1 LQASAREQGF
11 PQECTYS
18 SFPPNHLKEIAM
30 THANRYLFLKKY
42 FIPILPLCALCLF
55 SPAALAEGE
64 TLDTG
69 TTAWMMTSAAL
80 VVMMCI
86 PGLAMFYAGLVRSKN
101 LLSVFSQF
109 FATAGVIAVLWV
121 LFGYSLATDT
131 TGMEEGVY
139 NLHSFFGGMSLAF
152 LNHLKPDSIVLGMPE
167 SVLITFLLSFAIIT
181 PAIVAGGFAERMKF
195 TSAVLFM
202 ALWFSFVYAPMAH
215 MVWGGPGA
223 LMVNWGALDF
233 AGGTA
238 VHINSG
244 IAALVAAL
252 VLGKR
257 AGYPRAAMPP
267 HNLGLCLAGAGFV
280 WLGWFG
286 FNVGS
291 AVAVNGT
298 AGMAMLNT
306 QLAACTGVL
315 GWMAAEWIR
324 NGKPSALGLASGA
337 LAGLVGITPG
347 CAFVG
352 PLGALFIGLVTG
364 AICFGFVAVVKRRF
378 GYDDTLDAFGL
389 HGIGGMVG
397 ALLTGV
403 FAAKGLGGSQEIV
416 IATQLWIQAKSV
428 LFTIFYS
435 GVISWLILKAIDK
448 TIGLRADPE
457 NEAIGL
463 DQSEHSE
470 NAYNL

>member
-1 LQASAREQGF
+1 MNAPDSPCKALRL
-11 PQECTYS
+11 
-18 SFPPNHLKEIAM
+18 PP
-30 THANRYLFLKKY
+30 FL
-42 FIPILPLCALCLF
+42 LCFAA
-55 SPAALAEGE
+55 SPALAQE
-64 TLDTG
+64 TVDTG
-69 TTAWMMTSAAL
+69 TTAWMMTAAAL

-86 PGLAMFYAGLVRSKN
+86 PGLAIFYAGLVRARN

-109 FATAGVIAVLWV
+109 FAAAGVIAILWV
-121 LFGYSLATDT
+121 LFGYSLAADT
-131 TGMEEGVY
+131 AGMEEGVY
-139 NLHSFFGGMSLAF
+139 NLHSFVGGLSFAF
-152 LNHLKPDSIVLGMPE
+152 LKHLTPESVSSGMPE

-195 TSAVLFM
+195 ASAVAFM
-202 ALWFSFVYAPMAH
+202 ALWFVFVYAPMAH

-257 AGYPRAAMPP
+257 TGYPRTAMPP
-267 HNLGLCLAGAGFV
+267 HNLGLCLTGAGFV

-306 QLAACTGVL
+306 QLAACTGIL
-315 GWMAAEWIR
+315 GWMIPEWIK

-347 CAFVG
+347 CAFAGPVG
-352 PLGALFIGLVTG
+352 AILTGFITG
-364 AICFGFVAVVKRRF
+364 AACFYAVTVAKRKF

-389 HGIGGMVG
+389 HGVGGVTG
-397 ALLTGV
+397 ALLTGI
-403 FAAKGLGGSQEIV
+403 FAAKGLGGSQEIE
-416 IATQLWIQAKSV
+416 IAAQSWVQLKSV
-428 LFTIFYS
+428 LFTILYS
-435 GVISWLILKAIDK
+435 GIVSWLLLKFVDAVL
-448 TIGLRADPE
+448 GLRVDPE
-457 NEAIGL
+457 SEAIGL
-463 DQSEHSE
+463 DETEHSE
-470 NAYNL
+470 KAYNP

>member
-1 LQASAREQGF
+1 MKMKCL
-11 PQECTYS
+11 
-18 SFPPNHLKEIAM
+18 
-30 THANRYLFLKKY
+30 
-42 FIPILPLCALCLF
+42 LPCPRIGKTLF
-55 SPAALAEGE
+55 SLILSGFLTAPALAEEAGAA
-64 TLDTG
+64 LDTG
-69 TTAWMMTSAAL
+69 TSAWMMTATAL
-80 VVMMCI
+80 VIVMCI
-86 PGLAMFYAGLVRSKN
+86 PGLAMFYAGLVRTKN
-101 LLSVFSQF
+101 VLSVFSQF
-109 FATAGVIAVLWV
+109 FATAGVIAILWV
-121 LFGYSLATDT
+121 LFGYSIATDT
-131 TGMEEGVY
+131 AGMQEGVY
-139 NLHSFFGGMSLAF
+139 NLNSFVGGFSFVF
-152 LNHLKPDSIVLGMPE
+152 LKHLTVDSIALGMPE

-195 TSAVLFM
+195 VSAVVFM
-202 ALWFSFVYAPMAH
+202 ALWFVFVYAPMAH

-244 IAALVAAL
+244 VAAL
-252 VLGKR
+252 AACIVIGR
-257 AGYPRAAMPP
+257 RGGYLTHAMPP

-306 QLAACTGVL
+306 ELAACSGVL
-315 GWMAAEWIR
+315 GWMIPEWFKNR
-324 NGKPSALGLASGA
+324 KPSALGLASGA

-352 PLGALFIGLVTG
+352 PLGALLIGLVTG
-364 AICFGFVAVVKRRF
+364 ATCFYAVAVIKRRF

-389 HGIGGMVG
+389 HGVGGMVG

-403 FAAKGLGGSQEIV
+403 FASSALGGSEEIF
-416 IATQLWIQAKSV
+416 IPTQLWAQFKSV
-428 LFTIFYS
+428 VFTIAYS
-435 GVISWLILKAIDK
+435 FTISWLLLKAIDRVL
-448 TIGLRADPE
+448 GLRVDTE
-457 NEAIGL
+457 TESIGL
-463 DQSEHSE
+463 DQSEHRE
-470 NAYNL
+470 NSYNF

>member
-1 LQASAREQGF
+1 MSMIKASKLLPVLACLV
-11 PQECTYS
+11 PLSAAAQE
-18 SFPPNHLKEIAM
+18 AG
-30 THANRYLFLKKY
+30 A
-42 FIPILPLCALCLF
+42 
-55 SPAALAEGE
+55 

-69 TTAWMMTSAAL
+69 TSAWMMTAAAL

-86 PGLAMFYAGLVRSKN
+86 PGLAMFYAGLVRAKN

-109 FATAGVIAVLWV
+109 FATAGIIAVLWV

-131 TGMEEGVY
+131 EGMEAGVY
-139 NLHSFFGGMSLAF
+139 NLNSFFGGMSFAF
-152 LNHLKPDSIVLGMPE
+152 LNHLKPDSIALGMPE

-181 PAIVAGGFAERMKF
+181 PAIIAGGFAERMKF
-195 TSAVLFM
+195 ASAVLFM
-202 ALWFSFVYAPMAH
+202 GLWFSLVYAPMAH

-223 LMVNWGALDF
+223 LMHNWGVLDF

-238 VHINSG
+238 VHINAG

-252 VLGKR
+252 VLGRR
-257 AGYPRAAMPP
+257 ANYPRVAMPP

-291 AVAVNGT
+291 AVAVDGK

-315 GWMAAEWIR
+315 GWMIPEWIR
-324 NGKPSALGLASGA
+324 NKRPSALGLASGA

-347 CAFVG
+347 CAFVS
-352 PLGALFIGLVTG
+352 PLGALIIGFVTG
-364 AICFGFVAVVKRRF
+364 ALCFFFVAIVKNRL
-378 GYDDTLDAFGL
+378 GYDDSLDAFGL

-397 ALLTGV
+397 AMLTGV
-403 FAAKGLGGSQEIV
+403 FAARGLGGSEDIV
-416 IATQLWIQAKSV
+416 IATQLWAQLKSV
-428 LFTIFYS
+428 LFTVVYS
-435 GVISWLILKAIDK
+435 GVISFVILKLIDLLF
-448 TIGLRADPE
+448 GLRVDPE
-457 NEAIGL
+457 AESIGL
-463 DQSEHSE
+463 DQAEHYE
-470 NAYNL
+470 TGYNF

>member
-1 LQASAREQGF
+1 MNAPDSPRKALRL
-11 PQECTYS
+11 
-18 SFPPNHLKEIAM
+18 PP
-30 THANRYLFLKKY
+30 FL
-42 FIPILPLCALCLF
+42 LCFAA
-55 SPAALAEGE
+55 SPALAQE
-64 TLDTG
+64 TVDTG
-69 TTAWMMTSAAL
+69 TTAWMMTAAAL

-86 PGLAMFYAGLVRSKN
+86 PGLAIFYAGLVRARN

-131 TGMEEGVY
+131 AGMEEGVY
-139 NLHSFFGGMSLAF
+139 NLHSFVGGLSFAF
-152 LNHLKPDSIVLGMPE
+152 LKHLTPESVSSGMPE

-195 TSAVLFM
+195 ASAVAFM
-202 ALWFSFVYAPMAH
+202 ALWFVFVYAPMAH

-257 AGYPRAAMPP
+257 TGYPRTAMPP
-267 HNLGLCLAGAGFV
+267 HNLGLCLTGAGFV

-306 QLAACTGVL
+306 QLAACTGIL
-315 GWMAAEWIR
+315 GWMIPEWIK

-347 CAFVG
+347 CAFAG
-352 PLGALFIGLVTG
+352 PVGALLTGFITG
-364 AICFGFVAVVKRRF
+364 AACFYAVTVAKRKF

-389 HGIGGMVG
+389 HGVGGVTG

-403 FAAKGLGGSQEIV
+403 FAAKGLGGSQEID
-416 IATQLWIQAKSV
+416 IAAQSWVQLKSV

-435 GVISWLILKAIDK
+435 GIVSWLLLKLVDAVL
-448 TIGLRADPE
+448 GLRVDPE
-457 NEAIGL
+457 SEAVGL
-463 DQSEHSE
+463 DETEHSE
-470 NAYNL
+470 KAYNP